1 MPLIA
6 GLLAAWWRGAHQG
19 ENAGRHARRSD
30 SNARRPWPDFSARC
44 PEIFVDQFGGAEGMM
59 EIPGWLAAAS
69 LIGAVLG
76 FIGAAG
82 GAAFGGRI
90 PPAERGRTAALP
102 GRVLLIASA
111 LALGVAAAIAVAV
124 IPAFAADTSPGATP
138 DRAVPGLGIM
148 AVLNVYAGVA
158 FLVAKSAKSGRANR
172 AIAATTGLL
181 AIAMGATM
189 AAAASAA
196 VDHLHIGLGAVA
208 LVVTAIGDAASG
220 ILALVVV
227 FRSPERIEWPWPI
240 PGGPEEV
247 AMSERSTTVARP
259 SVHMLV

>member
-1 MPLIA
+1 
-6 GLLAAWWRGAHQG
+6 
-19 ENAGRHARRSD
+19 
-30 SNARRPWPDFSARC
+30 
-44 PEIFVDQFGGAEGMM
+44 M
-59 EIPGWLAAAS
+59 EISGWLAAAS

-90 PPAERGRTAALP
+90 PPAERGRTPALP
-102 GRVLLIASA
+102 SRVLLIASA
-111 LALGVAAAIAVAV
+111 LALGVAAAMAVAV
-124 IPAFAADTSPGATP
+124 IPGFAADTSPGATP

-158 FLVAKSAKSGRANR
+158 FLIAKSAKSGRANR

-196 VDHLHIGLGAVA
+196 VDHLHIGLGAVGARCHRHRGRGVRNSGAGRIPESRKNRVA
-208 LVVTAIGDAASG
+208 LANS
-220 ILALVVV
+220 
-227 FRSPERIEWPWPI
+227 RR
-240 PGGPEEV
+240 PGGSSHE
-247 AMSERSTTVARP
+247 
-259 SVHMLV
+259 

>member
-1 MPLIA
+1 
-6 GLLAAWWRGAHQG
+6 
-19 ENAGRHARRSD
+19 
-30 SNARRPWPDFSARC
+30 
-44 PEIFVDQFGGAEGMM
+44 M
-59 EIPGWLAAAS
+59 EISGWLAAAS

-208 LVVTAIGDAASG
+208 RSLSPPSGTRRPEFWRWSYSGVPKESSSLGQFPAA
-220 ILALVVV
+220 
-227 FRSPERIEWPWPI
+227 RRK
-240 PGGPEEV
+240 
-247 AMSERSTTVARP
+247 
-259 SVHMLV
+259 